1 MKQWGVEAQSKLS
14 LVAFISG
21 TSVLNHKIWMALK
34 VHVTCVINWKKK
46 KKKNIIFPGIQNN
59 M

>member
-1 MKQWGVEAQSKLS
+1 MKQCVEAQSKLS
-14 LVAFISG
+14 LVAFISD
-21 TSVLNHKIWMALK
+21 TSVLNHKICMALK

-46 KKKNIIFPGIQNN
+46 QKKIIFPGIQNN